1 MWNTTLQLRL
11 NRRTRALF
19 LLYGGFGL
27 GFHCLRLGGDLR
39 CEKTVFADSIR
50 DRRKVFPLLFQH
62 AVLLFQGCC
71 AGFHAALLAA
81 NADPDH
87 IAGGIF
93 VGVCDGQGDRIIAV
107 GAREGR
113 VV

>member
-1 MWNTTLQLRL
+1 MWNTALQLRL
-11 NRRTRALF
+11 NRRTRAFF
-19 LLYGGFGL
+19 LLYMGFGL
-27 GFHCLRLGGDLR
+27 EFHRLRLGRDVR

-50 DRRKVFPLLFQH
+50 DRREIFPLLFQH
-62 AVLLFQGCC
+62 AVLLFQGRC

-93 VGVCDGQGDRIIAV
+93 VGVCDGQRDRIIAV